1 MTSKQ
6 IGESDMAKQGG
17 GKRVKRHEGELGKGE
32 VEEQQKKKLKAFVER
47 TARWTDKYEWQG
59 WRRKRAK
66 LRTCMGGKGRQDGSD
81 ATGENA
87 AT

>member
-32 VEEQQKKKLKAFVER
+32 VEEQQKKKPKALVER
-47 TARWTDKYEWQG
+47 TARWTSMSGKDHQKVEGERQ
-59 WRRKRAK
+59 RRWEA
-66 LRTCMGGKGRQDGSD
+66 LQYGSQR
-81 ATGENA
+81 EVR
-87 AT
+87 